1 MTACK
6 TCSECTTVT
15 SDQCNCLHTKCSIS
29 VCILYTYSTQRCPF
43 IILMTHQTE
52 HKSCGRDITAVH
64 HIWLLHTAL
73 YSSLLEYDAV
83 SMCAYFQTFWRL
95 IMPSSQ
101 ELKSPRR
108 TVNGGDVAMHECSEQ
123 HFRTSQTTQKNN
135 KVSHPR
141 LLESSKACTLL
152 KQASFTDLK
161 LKIWNKIIQNPE
173 AIMGYAWLRPL
184 ITYD

>member
-1 MTACK
+1 
-6 TCSECTTVT
+6 
-15 SDQCNCLHTKCSIS
+15 
-29 VCILYTYSTQRCPF
+29 
-43 IILMTHQTE
+43 
-52 HKSCGRDITAVH
+52 
-64 HIWLLHTAL
+64 
-73 YSSLLEYDAV
+73 
-83 SMCAYFQTFWRL
+83 
-95 IMPSSQ
+95 MPSSQ

-161 LKIWNKIIQNPE
+161 LKI
-173 AIMGYAWLRPL
+173 
-184 ITYD
+184 